1 MHQNLRKHALKC
13 MFIIYLFLTG
23 CATTWSHQSGNNSN
37 LNTDSRYCGATANS
51 VAPTYICRN
60 PLMCAPDE
68 LGIALE
74 RIAQNNAAYDR
85 CMIQKGYTAQ

>member
-1 MHQNLRKHALKC
+1 MHDNSITV
-13 MFIIYLFLTG
+13 FIWLCNYLVSSIGKQFKPD
-23 CATTWSHQSGNNSN
+23 
-37 LNTDSRYCGATANS
+37 TDKRYCGATANS

-68 LGIALE
+68 VGIALE

-85 CMIQKGYTAQ
+85 CMIQKGYRAQ

>member
-1 MHQNLRKHALKC
+1 MRIYKVLALLAVGV
-13 MFIIYLFLTG
+13 LFTS

-37 LNTDSRYCGATANS
+37 LDTDKRYCGATANA

-68 LGIALE
+68 LGIAME
-74 RIAQNNAAYDR
+74 RLAQNNAAYDR
-85 CMIQKGYTAQ
+85 CMIQKGYRAQ

>member
-37 LNTDSRYCGATANS
+37 FD
-51 VAPTYICRN
+51 
-60 PLMCAPDE
+60 PLPKMK
-68 LGIALE
+68 LGMSHL
-74 RIAQNNAAYDR
+74 AAR
-85 CMIQKGYTAQ
+85 ASEKNLA

>member
-1 MHQNLRKHALKC
+1 
-13 MFIIYLFLTG
+13 
-23 CATTWSHQSGNNSN
+23 
-37 LNTDSRYCGATANS
+37 
-51 VAPTYICRN
+51 
-60 PLMCAPDE
+60 MCAPDE